1 MNKFDINF
9 FSKYIPEWQELVTV
23 IHTHPVTIL
32 KWLFVKLSLFAVI
45 PAVFYYYSI
54 TIQELIPFYFLEI
67 LLVIVYIKTM
77 YEIFNWYNDVWIV
90 TNEWVIWLERSFLKT
105 NTNSI
110 NFDNIEW
117 IWVEQEWIFDKIFMK
132 WDLVIHKIW
141 DDSFVLKDAINPL
154 KAVNIL
160 ENTSEEAEIVEE
172 EKDTRFDM
180 IMDALWWV
188 VWSYLE
194 NNIKNNSEEDTKKE
208 DKKQKIEKYKNAKNT
223 IDLR

>member
-141 DDSFVLKDAINPL
+141 DDSFVLKDAVNPL

-160 ENTSEEAEIVEE
+160 ENASEESEIIEE
-172 EKDTRFDM
+172 ENDTRFDM